1 MRAAIRKYLLP
12 VHRWTGLTVGLAVVV
27 MAVTG
32 AAIMFRPQLE
42 PLVNEALLTVPSC
55 TARVP
60 LDALTA
66 SALAAHP
73 GGRLDYIRIVA
84 GAPDAMRMPATM
96 VRFTD
101 QVFVY
106 LDPCSGAVLGQRH
119 RFGGVLG
126 TIEQIH
132 RARFMQNGSLIT
144 GTSALLFGLVLILG
158 GLLVWLPASLR
169 AASATLRPGELP
181 RGLNLHKSVGVYAA
195 LIVLTSVLTG
205 LPQAFDWYR
214 HGLYVLAGSAEPAPA
229 PAAASPAGVARLPM
243 EALWQRAQAVM
254 PHPADALLHYEAKP
268 GAAMDAYL
276 VAQDAPHVNARSML
290 YLDPGTG
297 ATLRYVPYADSSAGN
312 KLYFWTLS
320 LHTGHI
326 GGLFGQLMLLAGAL
340 SVPVLAWTGI
350 ASYLRRRAR
359 AAASASA
366 KRTPRRSFQ

>member
-12 VHRWTGLTVGLAVVV
+12 VHRWTGLTVGLLVTA
-27 MAVTG
+27 MAMTG

-42 PLVNEALLTVPSC
+42 PLVNEALLTVPTC
-55 TARVP
+55 TVRVP
-60 LDALTA
+60 LDTLTA
-66 SALAAHP
+66 GALVAHP

-84 GAPDAMRMPATM
+84 GAPDALRMPAAM

-132 RARFMQNGSLIT
+132 RARFMHNGSLVT
-144 GTSALLFGLVLILG
+144 GTCALLFALVLIGG
-158 GLLVWLPASLR
+158 GLLVWLPVSRR
-169 AASATLRPGELP
+169 AAAATLRPQERP

-195 LIVLTSVLTG
+195 IVVLTSALTG

-229 PAAASPAGVARLPM
+229 PAIATPTGAPRLSM
-243 EALWQRAQAVM
+243 EALWQRALAIV

-268 GAAMDAYL
+268 GAAMDIYL
-276 VAQDAPHVNARSML
+276 VEQGAPHVNARSML
-290 YLDPGTG
+290 YLDPSTG
-297 ATLRYVPYADSSAGN
+297 ATLRYVPYADSSAGS

-320 LHTGHI
+320 LHTGHV
-326 GGLFGQLMLLAGAL
+326 GGLFGQLLLLAGAL
-340 SVPVLAWTGI
+340 CVPVLAWTGI
-350 ASYLRRRAR
+350 GSYLRRRAR
-359 AAASASA
+359 AAAAPA
-366 KRTPRRSFQ
+366 RAPRRSFQ